1 MSINTE
7 KVIVQVVVKG
17 QKDISNLKT
26 ETKNFSKEAQ
36 GAEKQTQNLVVGFTK
51 MAAKVGSAVIA
62 FRTITKTVSMMV
74 RDFRDFE
81 FQMAKTAAT
90 TGATAEEFITLS
102 KTAEDLGRTTF
113 FTAQQVAELQTNF
126 GKLGFTT
133 KEILNAQEATLQLA
147 TATDTDLG
155 RAAIVAGAAV
165 RGFGLDASETQR
177 VVDVM
182 AVAFTSSALDIEKFQ
197 TSMTKVAPIAKS
209 AGFSIEDTTAIMAQL
224 SDSGI
229 EASIAGTS
237 LRNILLKMQD
247 PNSDLVKSFGTTIH
261 SLDQLIPALTK
272 FTEEGGSLAD
282 IMEVVDLRQ
291 AAAFEQMITSRERTV
306 ALRDELNKARGAA
319 EAMADIVGDNL
330 EGAFKRLNSA
340 ISGLLINLTETFIG
354 KSYQNFIDGLA
365 NIINLFSDL
374 VDVPVSESLEK
385 QRIELNI
392 LVGRLTDVN
401 IQEEERNRI
410 IGELNVKYPDF
421 LKNIDTEKT
430 TTAQLRDR
438 LREVNGDLKN
448 RILLQRESERVQ
460 KALTKA
466 DKDQNKEIDREEKL
480 IARLTKVQEKYKI
493 EIADGLTF
501 EQQVNATIKELSKE
515 FTEYGRLLD
524 GRKNQ
529 AILLRQALAK
539 LTIAQRKS
547 KNSTNKH
554 SEAVTKLTDLEK
566 ELGLVVEKT
575 TQEQEEQTVVVKKG
589 TQAIVDDTAAR
600 RKAAEDLDYE
610 IRLYLDGIGQL
621 SEAQSNDLAR
631 EIIDREIDDLRTLID
646 LGIQNNNVNV
656 DKIGIMQ
663 QILKLEKQKN
673 AIGKVTQDDNKVQ
686 LDQLDDLGKGLIT
699 LAGNDEDLQKVRQA
713 GVKVSAAVA
722 LARNAETIA
731 TTGSALAND
740 LAKGFP
746 LNIPAVLSTLA
757 LIISIRQNMRALTS
771 GGKLFEKGGIIETF
785 ADGGMVHGKSHA
797 FGGEK
802 FAVGGRVVELE
813 GGEAVINKRST
824 AMFRSQLSAMNSA
837 GGGVKFA
844 DGGLLNMPSFASNQF
859 NAINNANMLSA
870 MSSGSRVVVV
880 ESDIT
885 DAQNSVSVIESESK
899 F

>member
-51 MAAKVGSAVIA
+51 MAAKVGGAVIA

-90 TGATAEEFITLS
+90 TGATAEDFITLS

-133 KEILNAQEATLQLA
+133 KEILDAQEATLQLA

-374 VDVPVSESLEK
+374 VDIPVSEQLEN
-385 QRIELNI
+385 QGTALNI

-410 IGELNVKYPDF
+410 IGEINVKYPDF
-421 LKNIDTEKT
+421 LDNIDTETADTKT
-430 TTAQLRDR
+430 LVDR
-438 LREVNGDLKN
+438 LKDYNIELGN
-448 RILLQRESERVQ
+448 RIRLQLALEAQQ
-460 KALTKA
+460 KEQAKLDKTKI
-466 DKDQNKEIDREEKL
+466 KEIKTENKFLAALEEAEKEHGVTQDRN
-480 IARLTKVQEKYKI
+480 A
-493 EIADGLTF
+493 TF
-501 EQQVNATIKELSKE
+501 EERRNETIKTL
-515 FTEYGRLLD
+515 
-524 GRKNQ
+524 N
-529 AILLRQALAK
+529 
-539 LTIAQRKS
+539 
-547 KNSTNKH
+547 
-554 SEAVTKLTDLEK
+554 
-566 ELGLVVEKT
+566 
-575 TQEQEEQTVVVKKG
+575 
-589 TQAIVDDTAAR
+589 AR
-600 RKAAEDLDYE
+600 RSE
-610 IRLYLDGIGQL
+610 GIGHI
-621 SEAQSNDLAR
+621 N
-631 EIIDREIDDLRTLID
+631 
-646 LGIQNNNVNV
+646 
-656 DKIGIMQ
+656 
-663 QILKLEKQKN
+663 KQKN
-673 AIGKVTQDDNKVQ
+673 
-686 LDQLDDLGKGLIT
+686 L
-699 LAGNDEDLQKVRQA
+699 
-713 GVKVSAAVA
+713 VA
-722 LARNAETIA
+722 
-731 TTGSALAND
+731 
-740 LAKGFP
+740 
-746 LNIPAVLSTLA
+746 
-757 LIISIRQNMRALTS
+757 
-771 GGKLFEKGGIIETF
+771 
-785 ADGGMVHGKSHA
+785 
-797 FGGEK
+797 
-802 FAVGGRVVELE
+802 
-813 GGEAVINKRST
+813 
-824 AMFRSQLSAMNSA
+824 
-837 GGGVKFA
+837 
-844 DGGLLNMPSFASNQF
+844 
-859 NAINNANMLSA
+859 
-870 MSSGSRVVVV
+870 
-880 ESDIT
+880 DI
-885 DAQNSVSVIESESK
+885 DRL
-899 F
+899 

>member
-36 GAEKQTQNLVVGFTK
+36 GAEKQTQNLIVGFTK
-51 MAAKVGSAVIA
+51 MAAKVGGAVIA

-90 TGATAEEFITLS
+90 TGATAEDFITLS

-133 KEILNAQEATLQLA
+133 KEILDAQEATLQLA

-374 VDVPVSESLEK
+374 VDIPVSEQLEN
-385 QRIELNI
+385 QGTALNI

-410 IGELNVKYPDF
+410 IGEINVKYPDF
-421 LKNIDTEKT
+421 LDNIDTETADTKT
-430 TTAQLRDR
+430 LVDR
-438 LREVNGDLKN
+438 LKDYNIELGN
-448 RILLQRESERVQ
+448 RIRLQLALEAQQKEQAKLDKTKIKEIKTENKFLALLEKAEKEHGVTQDRNATFEERRNETIKTLNARRMAGIGHIEKQRDLEGDISRLFNN
-460 KALTKA
+460 LTKRQQ
-466 DKDQNKEIDREEKL
+466 KSS
-480 IARLTKVQEKYKI
+480 
-493 EIADGLTF
+493 
-501 EQQVNATIKELSKE
+501 EQQ
-515 FTEYGRLLD
+515 
-524 GRKNQ
+524 
-529 AILLRQALAK
+529 
-539 LTIAQRKS
+539 
-547 KNSTNKH
+547 
-554 SEAVTKLTDLEK
+554 TKLNVATDAYNELLK
-566 ELGLVVEKT
+566 SLGLELEST
-575 TQEQEEQTVVVKKG
+575 TDKQEEQTTVVEQG
-589 TQAIVDDTAAR
+589 TKAIVDDTAAR
-600 RKAAEDLDYE
+600 RKAAEDLEYE
-610 IRLYLDGIGQL
+610 TRLFLEGLGQL
-621 SEAQSNDLAR
+621 TEAQSDDLLR
-631 EIIDREIDDLRTLID
+631 ETLDREIEQLKELIE
-646 LGIQNNNVNV
+646 LGANNNLINF
-656 DKIGIMQ
+656 DRIGIMQ
-663 QILKLEKQKN
+663 QILELEKQKN
-673 AIGKVTQDDNKVQ
+673 AIGKDTQEDQKTQIAQVGELGQQ
-686 LDQLDDLGKGLIT
+686 LIN
-699 LAGNDEDLQKVRQA
+699 LAGNDEKLQKVREA
-713 GVKVSAAVA
+713 GVKLSAAA
-722 LARNAETIA
+722 
-731 TTGSALAND
+731 ALANNVEALSLQMKGLSAS
-740 LAKGFP
+740 LALGFP
-746 LNIPAVLSTLA
+746 QNLIAVASTLA
-757 LIISIRQNMRALTS
+757 LLISIRENMRAIAS
-771 GGKLFEKGGIIETF
+771 GGSLFEKGGIIETF